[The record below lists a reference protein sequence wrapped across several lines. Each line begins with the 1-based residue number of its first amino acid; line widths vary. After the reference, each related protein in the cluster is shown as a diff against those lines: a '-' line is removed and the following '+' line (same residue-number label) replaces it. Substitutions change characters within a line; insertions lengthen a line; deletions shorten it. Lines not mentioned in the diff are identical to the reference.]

1 MRQSSLGEPP
11 DMEAYVPHTEIPD
24 SAMAMVVR
32 TNMDPL
38 RLAPTLRSA
47 VNELDKE
54 LPLSDIG
61 TLAGSI
67 AHSTREQRFTV
78 ALLGAF
84 ALLALA
90 LAAVGIYGVISYTV
104 TSRTREIGVRMT
116 LGAERRRI
124 IGMVVKRA
132 MLLGSAGVAVGIVT
146 GLALTRF
153 LRSMLF
159 GVSATDPA
167 VFVGVSLFL
176 LGVTAL
182 AGYVPARRAARVDPL
197 AALRHE

>member
-1 MRQSSLGEPP
+1 
-11 DMEAYVPHTEIPD
+11 
-24 SAMAMVVR
+24 
-32 TNMDPL
+32 
-38 RLAPTLRSA
+38 

-54 LPLSDIG
+54 LPVSDIG

-104 TSRTREIGVRMT
+104 TCHTHEIGVRMT

-124 IGMVVKRA
+124 IGMVVRRA
-132 MLLGSAGVAVGIVT
+132 LLLGSVGVAVGIVA
-146 GLALTRF
+146 GLALTRL

-176 LGVTAL
+176 LAVTAL

-197 AALRHE
+197 VALRHE